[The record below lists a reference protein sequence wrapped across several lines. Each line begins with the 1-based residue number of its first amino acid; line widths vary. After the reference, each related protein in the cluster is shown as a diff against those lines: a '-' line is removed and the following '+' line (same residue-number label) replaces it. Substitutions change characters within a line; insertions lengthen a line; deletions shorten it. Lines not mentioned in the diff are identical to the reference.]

1 MPVLA
6 CARLCVRAC
15 LRACA
20 CVPVLRVRTC
30 VCVCVWKLAISYS
43 HRIKGIFVHVRHSG
57 VCVCACLR
65 ACACVRA
72 CVRACACV
80 RVEVGNPP
88 TLTESKV
95 FLSMSATVEWVPSL
109 VSSSGESGCSRSGDF
124 SFSSFFSFTTFFFSF
139 LSFFCCWQK
148 KEMYFKGINIVQEV
162 NFSYFYQ

>member
-1 MPVLA
+1 MHA
-6 CARLCVRAC
+6 CACVCAPVCVPVRAC
-15 LRACA
+15 LC
-20 CVPVLRVRTC
+20 C
-30 VCVCVWKLAISYS
+30 VCVRAS
-43 HRIKGIFVHVRHSG
+43 
-57 VCVCACLR
+57 VCACGSWQSPTLTESKVFLSMSATVVCLS
-65 ACACVRA
+65 ACLCVRA
-72 CVRACACV
+72 CVRLCV